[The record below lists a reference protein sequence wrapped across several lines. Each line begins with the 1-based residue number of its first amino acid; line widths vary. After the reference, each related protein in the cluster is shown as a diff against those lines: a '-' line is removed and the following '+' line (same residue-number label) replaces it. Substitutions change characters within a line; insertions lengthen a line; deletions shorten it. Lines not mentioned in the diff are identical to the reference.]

1 MTALA
6 QPIRLPT
13 RMSMTDGS
21 GEPEVVLVITAPD
34 DSTADAVEIELTKRS
49 CSVVRFD
56 TGDFP
61 TRIRMAVR
69 NDSTRWRGQLVI
81 GSDAVDLDAVRAV
94 YYRRPSRFV
103 LPQGLSAGDA
113 AFATTEARLGFG
125 GSFSSLP
132 VLWVNHP
139 AKVAIAEYKSA
150 QLTTAAAVGLSV
162 PRTSITND
170 VEALRAFAAEIDGR
184 VVCKTF
190 SSLMLSNGETAESVF
205 TTIVDPVAV
214 DARQFAVTAHLIQE
228 WVPKAFDARVT
239 MVGPEPFAAA
249 IHAGSDTARVDWRAD
264 YQALRYERIEPPL
277 DVVDGA
283 RRYLTTFGL
292 NYGAFDFVIEPS
304 GAWRFLEC
312 NPNGQ
317 WLWLEHEA
325 GLPIA
330 AALAGLLSSG
340 VSPW

>member
-1 MTALA
+1 
-6 QPIRLPT
+6 
-13 RMSMTDGS
+13 MTDGS

-34 DSTADAVEIELTKRS
+34 DSTADAVEIELTKRA

-81 GSDAVDLDAVRAV
+81 GSDVVDLDAVKAV

-103 LPQGLSAGDA
+103 LPEGLSAGDA
-113 AFATTEARLGFG
+113 AFAITEARLGFG
-125 GSFSSLP
+125 GPFSSLP

-139 AKVAIAEYKSA
+139 AKVAMAEYKSV

-162 PRTSITND
+162 PRTLITND
-170 VEALRAFAAEIDGR
+170 VEALRAFAAEIDGQ

-190 SSLMLSNGETAESVF
+190 SSLMLSNGETVESVF
-205 TTIVDPVAV
+205 TTIVDPLAV

-228 WVPKAFDARVT
+228 WVPKACDARVT

-249 IHAGSDTARVDWRAD
+249 IHAASERARVDWRAD
-264 YQALRYERIEPPL
+264 YRALRYERIEPPPE
-277 DVVDGA
+277 VVDGA

-330 AALAGLLSSG
+330 AALADLLSGG

>member
-1 MTALA
+1 
-6 QPIRLPT
+6 
-13 RMSMTDGS
+13 MTDGS

-34 DSTADAVEIELTKRS
+34 DSTADAVEIELTKRA

-69 NDSTRWRGQLVI
+69 NDSTRWRGKLVI
-81 GSDAVDLDAVRAV
+81 GSDAVDLDAVKAV

-103 LPQGLSAGDA
+103 LPEGLSAGDA
-113 AFATTEARLGFG
+113 AFAITEARLGFG
-125 GSFSSLP
+125 GPFSSLP

-139 AKVAIAEYKSA
+139 AKVAMAEYKSA

-162 PRTSITND
+162 PRTLITN
-170 VEALRAFAAEIDGR
+170 
-184 VVCKTF
+184 
-190 SSLMLSNGETAESVF
+190 
-205 TTIVDPVAV
+205 
-214 DARQFAVTAHLIQE
+214 
-228 WVPKAFDARVT
+228 ARVT
-239 MVGPEPFAAA
+239 MVGPEPFAVA
-249 IHAGSDTARVDWRAD
+249 IHAASERARVDWRAD
-264 YQALRYERIEPPL
+264 YRSLRYERIEPPPE
-277 DVVDGA
+277 VVDGA

-330 AALAGLLSSG
+330 AALADLLSGG

>member
-1 MTALA
+1 MTE
-6 QPIRLPT
+6 
-13 RMSMTDGS
+13 GS
-21 GEPEVVLVITAPD
+21 TEREVMLVVTAPD
-34 DSTADAVEIELTKRS
+34 DSTADAVEIELSKRS
-49 CSVVRFD
+49 GSVVRID

-69 NDSTRWRGQLVI
+69 NDSTRWRGRLSI
-81 GSDAVDLDAVRAV
+81 GSDAVDLDAVRSV

-103 LPQGLSAGDA
+103 LPSGLSAGDA
-113 AFATTEARLGFG
+113 AFAATEARLGFG
-125 GSFSSLP
+125 GPFSSLP
-132 VLWVNHP
+132 ALWVNHP
-139 AKVAIAEYKSA
+139 ARVAMAEYKSA

-170 VEALRAFAAEIDGR
+170 VEALRAFAAGIDGP

-190 SSLMLSNGETAESVF
+190 SSLMLSDGETAESVF
-205 TTIVDPVAV
+205 TTLVDPAAV
-214 DARQFAVTAHLIQE
+214 DARQFAATAHLIQE
-228 WVPKAFDARVT
+228 WIPKAFDTRVT
-239 MVGPEPFAAA
+239 MVGRDAFSTA
-249 IHAGSDTARVDWRAD
+249 IHACSDTAHVDWRAD

-277 DVVDGA
+277 EVVEGA
-283 RRYLTTFGL
+283 RRYLSAFGL
-292 NYGAFDFVIEPS
+292 NYGAFDFVVEPN

-330 AALAGLLSSG
+330 AALADLLSNG

>member
-1 MTALA
+1 MMALA

-34 DSTADAVEIELTKRS
+34 DSTADAVEIELTKRA

-61 TRIRMAVR
+61 TRIRMVVR

-81 GSDAVDLDAVRAV
+81 GSDAVDFDAVKAV

-103 LPQGLSAGDA
+103 LPEGLSAGDA
-113 AFATTEARLGFG
+113 AFAITEARLGFG
-125 GSFSSLP
+125 GPFSSLP

-139 AKVAIAEYKSA
+139 AKVAMAEYKSA

-170 VEALRAFAAEIDGR
+170 VEALRAFAAEVDGR

-190 SSLMLSNGETAESVF
+190 PSLMLSNGKTAESVF
-205 TTIVDPVAV
+205 TTIVDPLAV

-228 WVPKAFDARVT
+228 WVPKAFDARHDGRPRAVRS
-239 MVGPEPFAAA
+239 G
-249 IHAGSDTARVDWRAD
+249 DTRS
-264 YQALRYERIEPPL
+264 LRE
-277 DVVDGA
+277 GA
-283 RRYLTTFGL
+283 RGL
-292 NYGAFDFVIEPS
+292 A
-304 GAWRFLEC
+304 R
-312 NPNGQ
+312 
-317 WLWLEHEA
+317 
-325 GLPIA
+325 
-330 AALAGLLSSG
+330 
-340 VSPW
+340 

>member
-13 RMSMTDGS
+13 RMLMTDGS

-34 DSTADAVEIELTKRS
+34 DSTADAVEIELTKRA

-81 GSDAVDLDAVRAV
+81 GSDVVDLDAVKAV

-103 LPQGLSAGDA
+103 LPEGLSAGDA
-113 AFATTEARLGFG
+113 AFAITEARLGFG
-125 GSFSSLP
+125 GPFSSLP

-139 AKVAIAEYKSA
+139 AKVAMAEYKSV

-162 PRTSITND
+162 PRTLITND
-170 VEALRAFAAEIDGR
+170 VEALRAFAAEIDGQ

-190 SSLMLSNGETAESVF
+190 SSLMLSNGETVESVF
-205 TTIVDPVAV
+205 TTIVDPLAV

-228 WVPKAFDARVT
+228 WVPKACDARVT

-249 IHAGSDTARVDWRAD
+249 IHAASERARVDWRAD
-264 YQALRYERIEPPL
+264 YRALRYERIEPPPE
-277 DVVDGA
+277 VVDGA

-330 AALAGLLSSG
+330 AALADLLSGG